1 MWEIT
6 NTIKEPIIKIY
17 PYGSRVYGTN
27 NSKSDYDFM
36 AIAQTKDTKLDYT
49 FECGNVSV
57 HVVSEHLFIKRIKEH
72 HISYLEC
79 IFQDDNDE
87 YQKYFELDLTK
98 LRRSISAISSNSF
111 VKCKK
116 KIRDGEIYIGKKS
129 MFHAIRIL
137 MMGIQIAQH
146 GKITNYYCAH
156 FFYYDLM
163 KRMGDEWQPIQDRFQ
178 PIYNE
183 LKTEFRK
190 LAPLESDQRRKG

>member
-6 NTIKEPIIKIY
+6 NTIKEPLIKIY
-17 PYGSRVYGTN
+17 SYGSRVYQTDN
-27 NSKSDYDFM
+27 ENSDFDFM

-49 FECGNVSV
+49 FECGNVSI

-79 IFQDDNDE
+79 IFQDDDDE
-87 YQKYFELDLTK
+87 YLKYFELDLEK

-116 KIRDGEIYIGKKS
+116 KLNDGEVYIGKKS
-129 MFHAIRIL
+129 MFHSMRIL
-137 MMGIQIAQH
+137 MFGIQIA
-146 GKITNYYCAH
+146 KYKYIDDYSCANH
-156 FFYYDLM
+156 YLNGI
-163 KRMGDEWQPIQDRFQ
+163 KRMKDWDTIQKHFQ
-178 PIYNE
+178 PEYNR